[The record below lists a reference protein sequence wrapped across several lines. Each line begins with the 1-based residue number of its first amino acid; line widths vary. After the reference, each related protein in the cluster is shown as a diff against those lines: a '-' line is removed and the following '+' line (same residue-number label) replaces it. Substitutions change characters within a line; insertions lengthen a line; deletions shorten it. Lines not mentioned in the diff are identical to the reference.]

1 MSAPTVKK
9 KKPLPE
15 LALWKRQAK
24 KANNLIMRQM
34 KGNVNSMELNF
45 KLKADRPETKTCYI
59 FEAGE
64 RPDQITLYLK
74 KDQVKG
80 AGINPKNGIT
90 VNIKESKGDK

>member
-1 MSAPTVKK
+1 
-9 KKPLPE
+9 
-15 LALWKRQAK
+15 
-24 KANNLIMRQM
+24 
-34 KGNVNSMELNF
+34 MELNF